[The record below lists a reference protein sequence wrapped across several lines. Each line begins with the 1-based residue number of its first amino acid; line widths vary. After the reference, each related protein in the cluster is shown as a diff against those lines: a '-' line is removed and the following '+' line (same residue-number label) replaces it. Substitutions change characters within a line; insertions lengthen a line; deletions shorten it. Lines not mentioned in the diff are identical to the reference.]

1 MDHETHLG
9 LDHHDQLV
17 SIPHATRSWHTFILG
32 ATGVGKSTVM
42 ENMIAQDMA
51 RGDGVLVLD
60 PHGTLAE
67 TCLHLIPQHRMNWV
81 CLFDP
86 TDRDF
91 PIAWNILDEPNPLLH
106 AKIADG
112 ITTSIKWLW
121 PDSWGPRLENLL
133 RFSIETLLA
142 TPETSFANLL
152 RLLSDEAYRENC
164 LEYVTNTTTRKFWRN
179 DYGTWSDSERRE
191 ARQPIMNK
199 VDKFLFFPEI
209 LNILGQQTSRLRLE
223 KIIAERRI
231 MIANLAKGA
240 TSESV
245 AYLVG
250 STLLARVLAHGFD
263 RVSRPKTPA
272 SEPMPLFHIYVDEA
286 QNFAPKILQSI
297 LTDARKLN
305 ITLTLATQS
314 FSELDETLH
323 SAIMTNAGT
332 RICFQLSP
340 DDAERFAPL
349 LDREHQVFNPHTLTQ
364 LATGEAFVHMR
375 GTRGSI
381 SHHVYTYPPPQPRN
395 ENPELARRQ
404 SRQQYARSRDHVTAY
419 ITRTTTHHTETKRR
433 LKKTKRT
440 PSGARKGVR

>member
-9 LDHHDQLV
+9 LDHRDQLV
-17 SIPHATRSWHTFILG
+17 SIPRATRSWHTFIIG

-51 RGDGVLVLD
+51 RGDGVMVLD

-67 TCLHLIPQHRMNWV
+67 TCLHLVPPQRMNYV
-81 CLFDP
+81 GLFDP

-91 PIAWNILDEPNPLLH
+91 PVAWNILDEPNPLLH

-152 RLLSDEAYRENC
+152 RLLSDESYREHC
-164 LEYVTNTTTRKFWRN
+164 LEYVTNTTTLKFWHK
-179 DYGTWSDSERRE
+179 DYATWSDTERRE

-209 LNILGQQTSRLRLE
+209 LNILGQQSSRLRLE
-223 KIIAERRI
+223 KIMAERWI

-245 AYLVG
+245 AYLIG

-263 RVSRPKTPA
+263 RLSKPKTPA
-272 SEPMPLFHIYVDEA
+272 GEPMPLFHLYVDEA

-349 LDREHQVFNPHTLTQ
+349 LDREHQAFNPHTLTQ
-364 LATGEAFVHMR
+364 LATGEAYVHMR
-375 GTRGSI
+375 GTHGSV
-381 SHHVYTYPPPQPRN
+381 SHHVFTYPPPTPRN
-395 ENPELARRQ
+395 ENPTAVRKQ
-404 SRQQYARSRDHVTAY
+404 SRRHFSRPRQAVVDYLGRVNA
-419 ITRTTTHHTETKRR
+419 HHTETKRR
-433 LKKTKRT
+433 LTKKKRT
-440 PSGARKGVR
+440 PSGERKGAR